1 MQELK
6 FPLYAKVAI
15 SLLTIVLIIH
25 LLVIGKGIF
34 VPLLFSLLIAFLL
47 YPVAKLLE
55 KRGVGKYTAA
65 FVALTGFVA
74 VVACVAYFI
83 IFQIIIFS
91 QDIPLIQQNLTRW
104 IDHAQAYIIREYQ
117 INSSQQLGYL
127 RQVTNNAMNYA
138 ANYLGALF
146 IGVTEFIFWTVLVFV
161 YTYFILTHRH
171 LLLNFVMRLFPREHR
186 VRVRNVVTETRVV
199 TNYYLQG
206 LFIEFVVVAIA
217 NSLAFY
223 LLGID
228 YALLLGL
235 IGALLNIIPYLGII
249 IACLLTA
256 LVTLAHG
263 SPAMAI
269 QATAALFILHVLDAN
284 ILLPRVIGMKMK
296 MNTLI
301 TIISVL
307 VGSVLWGVSGMFLAI
322 PVSAM
327 LKMIFDHVESLEPW
341 GMVMGEV
348 DKEAET

>member
-1 MQELK
+1 MHELR
-6 FPLYAKVAI
+6 FPLYAKVALT
-15 SLLTIVLIIH
+15 LLSIVLIIH

-47 YPVAKLLE
+47 YPVAKNLE
-55 KRGVGKYTAA
+55 KRGMGKYMAA
-65 FVALTGFVA
+65 FVALTGFVVA
-74 VVACVAYFI
+74 VVCVAYFI
-83 IFQIIIFS
+83 IFQIIAFS
-91 QDIPLIQQNLTRW
+91 QDIPLIEQKITSW
-104 IDHAQAYIIREYQ
+104 IDGAQAYIIREYQ
-117 INSSQQLGYL
+117 INSNQQLEYL
-127 RQVTNNAMNYA
+127 RQMTNNMTNYA
-138 ANYLGALF
+138 TDYLGALF
-146 IGVTEFIFWTVLVFV
+146 IGVTEFLFWTVLVFV
-161 YTYFILTHRH
+161 YTYFILTHRR
-171 LLLNFVMRLFPREHR
+171 LLLHFIMRLFPREHR
-186 VRVRNVVTETRVV
+186 MKARGVVMETRVV

-206 LFIEFVVVAIA
+206 LFIEFVVVAVA
-217 NSLAFY
+217 NSLVFY
-223 LLGID
+223 ALGID
-228 YALLLGL
+228 YALLLGV

-269 QATAALFILHVLDAN
+269 QATAALFILHILDAN

-322 PVSAM
+322 PISAM
-327 LKMIFDHVESLEPW
+327 LKMVFDHVEALQPW

-348 DKEAET
+348 DNDTDS